1 MCTRIFN
8 SLNLEFPMTGRNFD
22 WFSPLTTYLYRI
34 PNNNEIRRGSLKQ
47 QESTVNFSANDVF
60 TWQAK
65 YSSIVSLVGNDELGL
80 GSIDGINNQGLAVNG
95 LEDLFAY
102 FEDNNNVIDA
112 GKVNPLALIKAI
124 EKDRKA
130 FLDQLEIPK
139 NAQLLS
145 SLRWVQF
152 TLDCFDTVKAASHY
166 FRENPDRLYIYSDD
180 VPDGLDTIT
189 KAKLHLTLS
198 DRHGNS
204 AIIELRDGKFKVY
217 ENPNYNIATV
227 NPAYDVQLEL
237 LKPWQEKWK
246 QEVQIQE
253 TLAGFTLFDVPGGPV
268 SQQRFARAAYYYEF
282 SLSANNRKNALAQ
295 TRALMAATATPL
307 CYNSMKYSTVEGQS
321 SNTLWCCISEH
332 AALRYHLINTYTM
345 APVWVNFD
353 NLSNTCERL
362 IILERDTDGEAL
374 SSELMGDV
382 QKQLRPCD
390 NPFI

>member
-34 PNNNEIRRGSLKQ
+34 PNSKEIRKGSLKQ
-47 QESTVNFSANDVF
+47 QAHPMEFSTHEVF

-65 YSSIVSLVGNDELGL
+65 YSSIASLVGNDELGL

-102 FEDNNNVIDA
+102 FEDNDNIIDA
-112 GKVNPLALIKAI
+112 GKIKPLALLKAI

-130 FLDQLEIPK
+130 FLDQLEIGED
-139 NAQLLS
+139 AQLLS

-152 TLDCFDTVKAASHY
+152 TLDCFDTVKAASNY

-180 VPDGLDTIT
+180 VPDGLDTVT

-198 DRHGNS
+198 DREGNS
-204 AIIELRDGKFKVY
+204 AIIELRDGKFKIY
-217 ENPNYNIATV
+217 ESPEYNVATV
-227 NPAYDVQLEL
+227 NPGYDIQLEL
-237 LKPWQEKWK
+237 LKPWQKKWQ
-246 QEVQIQE
+246 QEVQIQD
-253 TLAGFTLFDVPGGPV
+253 TLAGFTLFEVPGGPV

-282 SLSANNRKNALAQ
+282 SQSASNRQNALAQ
-295 TRALMAATATPL
+295 TRALMASTATPL
-307 CYNSMKYSTVEGQS
+307 CYNSMKHATVKGQS
-321 SNTLWCCISEH
+321 SNTQWCSVSDH
-332 AALRYHLINTYTM
+332 AALSYHLISTYTM

-353 NLSNTCERL
+353 SPSDACERL
-362 IILERDTDGEAL
+362 LILERDTDGEAI
-374 SSELMGDV
+374 SSALMGDV
-382 QKQLRPCD
+382 QQQLRPCN